1 MIPRRTIDPQG
12 AVVTLPELKAHLRV
26 DGTDDD
32 DLIEAL
38 EKAAVSHLEGWRGI
52 LGRCIKR
59 QTWLVEY
66 DTAGAWRLPFPDV
79 LEVSA
84 SAGEAKLGFDKM
96 GAHVSITEACTVA
109 MVCELPADTLE
120 TVKLIIKLLVGHWYQ
135 NREASTEL
143 SLKDTPMA
151 VDALLSPIKW
161 RQI

>member
-1 MIPRRTIDPQG
+1 MIPRRVTAPIDP
-12 AVVTLPELKAHLRV
+12 VVLLPDLKAHLRV
-26 DGTDDD
+26 DSNDDD

-38 EKAAVSHLEGWRGI
+38 EKAAVAHLEGWRGI

-84 SAGEAKLGFDKM
+84 SAGDAKLGFDTL
-96 GAHVSITEACTVA
+96 GAHVSITEACTVS
-109 MVCELPADTLE
+109 MVCELPDDALE